1 MKPKSLIA
9 VAILLIVSASSPTS
23 YAQESGEFLGG
34 IAVGP
39 TLLDVDVRPGEVWHG
54 EFTIAAGDYSR
65 PATFDIELMDL
76 AQDRSGAKSG
86 TERGTGVRSAAG
98 WIEIPR
104 EMTVN
109 RGEKGR
115 VALVLRC
122 PQDAFGCYS
131 AFVMVT
137 LRPVRPEVGL
147 GAAVVPGIG
156 VEILVR
162 VRSQGPL
169 HLDVESIEI
178 RGTATASPTAVL
190 SIRNTG
196 VWKNDVKG
204 DVLLYPESGGFPARA
219 QISLRPN
226 GQPFAIYPGQLLQL
240 EATFPR
246 GLPAGVYTAVARLDL
261 GDRRG
266 SRAEFSV
273 NIGGGVS
280 SGERDRRSELGT
292 DLWLEETLFELA
304 LPPGAVRS
312 LPIRLRNLGDAAIAL
327 DVTVE
332 DARLES
338 DGSWTFG
345 GTTAS
350 VPGLSIEVTPA
361 NLVVEPKRTAVFRAS
376 VSMKKGTDLES
387 TVVKAVRLTGS
398 TTGGSVKEGWET
410 IYDAGALVVMTPAN
424 QSEAKVDIVDLTLV
438 RSRSDRNP
446 GSAVLSIVNSGGA
459 TGHVKGSMTLKR
471 TSGQAIA
478 TMTIGE
484 EGWRPI
490 MPGGRRE
497 FRMPLP
503 LVDEGDF
510 VVEAEIVQKDA
521 STGPVRAEAQFT
533 STEATPEGLR

>member
-1 MKPKSLIA
+1 MKPKSLLA
-9 VAILLIVSASSPTS
+9 VAVLLIVSLFSPTS
-23 YAQESGEFLGG
+23 YAQESREFVGG
-34 IAVGP
+34 VAVGP
-39 TLLDVDVRPGEVWHG
+39 TLLEVDVRPGEVWRG
-54 EFTIAAGDYSR
+54 EFTIAAGDYNR

-76 AQDRSGAKSG
+76 AQDPSGAKSG

-104 EMTVN
+104 EMTLN

-122 PQDAFGCYS
+122 PQGAFGCYS
-131 AFVMVT
+131 AFVMVK
-137 LRPVRPEVGL
+137 LRPGRL
-147 GAAVVPGIG
+147 GDPMGAVVIPGIG
-156 VEILVR
+156 VEVLVH
-162 VRSQGPL
+162 VRSEGL
-169 HLDVESIEI
+169 LRLDVESIELHE
-178 RGTATASPTAVL
+178 TATASPTVAL

-196 VWKNDVKG
+196 VWKSDVKG
-204 DVLLYPESGGFPARA
+204 DVLLYPESGGFPERA
-219 QISLRPN
+219 QISLRAN
-226 GQPFAIYPGQLLQL
+226 GQPFEIYPGQLLQL
-240 EATFPR
+240 ESTFPR
-246 GLPAGVYTAVARLDL
+246 RLPAGVYTAVTRLDL
-261 GDRRG
+261 GDRRE

-273 NIGGGVS
+273 NIGDGVS
-280 SGERDRRSELGT
+280 GGERDRRSELGT
-292 DLWLEETLFELA
+292 ELWVEETLFEIA
-304 LPPGAVRS
+304 LPSGAVRS
-312 LPIRLRNLGDAAIAL
+312 MPIRVRNLGDAAIAL
-327 DVTVE
+327 HATVE

-398 TTGGSVKEGWET
+398 TTGGSVEEGWET
-410 IYDAGALVVMTPAN
+410 IYDAGALVVMTPAT
-424 QSEAKVDIVDLTLV
+424 QGEAKVDIVDLTLV
-438 RSRSDRNP
+438 RSKPDRNP

-459 TGHVKGSMTLKR
+459 IGHVKGSMALKR

-478 TMTIGE
+478 TMMIGE
-484 EGWRPI
+484 ESWRPI

-510 VVEAEIVQKDA
+510 VIEAEIVQKDS
-521 STGPVRAEAQFT
+521 STGPVRTEVHFT
-533 STEATPEGLR
+533 STQVTPEGLR